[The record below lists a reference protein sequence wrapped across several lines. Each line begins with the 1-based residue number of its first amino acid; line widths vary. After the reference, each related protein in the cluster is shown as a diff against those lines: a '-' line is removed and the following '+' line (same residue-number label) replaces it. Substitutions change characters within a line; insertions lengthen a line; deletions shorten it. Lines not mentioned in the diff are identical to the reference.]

1 MTDMAQGL
9 VTNTTP
15 VQLIVE
21 KERTTIK
28 LREKTIKWDNRL
40 LDENQSKVLLEFI
53 EFVYKAGFSDAAAL
67 ALNSTKNNDPS
78 EQRQDRIAE
87 IISEALNNK
96 E

>member
-1 MTDMAQGL
+1 MAQGI

-21 KERTTIK
+21 KERSTIK
-28 LREKTIKWDNRL
+28 LRDREKTIKWDNRL

-67 ALNSTKNNDPS
+67 VLNSTKVITPS

-87 IISEALNNK
+87 IISEALNNN